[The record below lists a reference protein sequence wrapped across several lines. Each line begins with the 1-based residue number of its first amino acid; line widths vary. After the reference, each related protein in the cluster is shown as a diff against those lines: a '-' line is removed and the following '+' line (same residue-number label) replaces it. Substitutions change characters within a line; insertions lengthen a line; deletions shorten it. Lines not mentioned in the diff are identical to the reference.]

1 MDCGETGFVAGTAS
15 LPNTHLLLWN
25 PPELFAREKGLRG
38 HVIVHPGAETWN
50 PTADSY
56 GVIPHQSGGGAYRM
70 RRRFR
75 TPRDADLICNP
86 ALVSNDN
93 TIPCSLLYSYLLST
107 PPKVS

>member
-1 MDCGETGFVAGTAS
+1 VLKERKVPKRSGFESKVRNPVPQTPQSPS

-56 GVIPHQSGGGAYRM
+56 HINQEVAPIECAAGSERQETRI
-70 RRRFR
+70 
-75 TPRDADLICNP
+75 
-86 ALVSNDN
+86 
-93 TIPCSLLYSYLLST
+93 
-107 PPKVS
+107 